1 MRILI
6 ISHEYPP
13 VGGGGAN
20 ACMNLAMQY
29 AKQGHEADIITVW
42 YDNLK
47 EYEVIENSLTIRRVK
62 SKRSSLDHC
71 SFGEMFDYI
80 RKALPLAKKLVKEN
94 HYDICQI
101 FFGIPSGPIGYYL
114 KKKYKL
120 PYVIRFGG
128 GDIPGFQSRF
138 KVVYKLISP
147 INKIIWNNAD
157 ALVANSKGLKELAE
171 GFHNKKEIKIIT
183 NGANIAC
190 SLNDKNEAHPEKMK
204 DISII
209 NLLFV
214 ARLIE
219 RKGLQDIIPQL
230 VTVYEKCKSNNQA
243 LKVHVVGDGPYR
255 LNLEEMVQKY
265 RLEDV
270 VIFHGQKD
278 KQELSK
284 YYQMAD
290 IFIFPSR
297 KEGMPNVVLEAM
309 SYGLPILM
317 TPCQGSEELIDGN
330 GYVTSADDF
339 ADKLIEMLSD
349 ESKLKEQG
357 RQSQQLIHDVFSWE
371 RTSEKY
377 IRLFSK
383 IVRESREL
391 KEHAVQ

>member
-47 EYEVIENSLTIRRVK
+47 EYEVIENSITIRRVK

-128 GDIPGFQSRF
+128 GDIPGFQNRF
-138 KVVYKLISP
+138 KMVYKLLSP
-147 INKIIWNNAD
+147 INKIIWKNAD

-171 GFHNKKEIKIIT
+171 DFYRKKEIIIIP
-183 NGANIAC
+183 NGANVDHKLDNTLETPHNNI
-190 SLNDKNEAHPEKMK
+190 NEG
-204 DISII
+204 SII

-219 RKGLQDIIPQL
+219 RKGLQDIIPQIAL
-230 VTVYEKCKSNNQA
+230 VCDECKKNNQN

-255 LNLEEMVQKY
+255 PILENLVSDYK
-265 RLEDV
+265 LEDN
-270 VIFHGQKD
+270 VIFHGQKN
-278 KQELSK
+278 KSELPA
-284 YYQMAD
+284 YYKNAD

-317 TPCQGSEELIDGN
+317 TPCQGSDELINGN
-330 GYVTSADDF
+330 GYIANANEF
-339 ADKLIEMLSD
+339 AEYIIKMLSD
-349 ESKLKEQG
+349 QEALIKQSNESLRLVK
-357 RQSQQLIHDVFSWE
+357 DVFSWKK
-371 RTSEKY
+371 SAKAY
-377 IRLFSK
+377 LRLFDNIIK
-383 IVRESREL
+383 VGE
-391 KEHAVQ
+391 